1 MNYISFLNR
10 AHFSR
15 WMYNHLSL
23 LNILSLLQDFG
34 RIVLDEAVLGVARMF
49 REELVVMPHDEDY
62 NRSNRYAAYRQ
73 YTIWAHGLELGSD
86 VWSQAVVLGK
96 LGTSILIYT
105 DNTRVS
111 FLDYLIKTCSWNIL
125 YFIRYTLMIKFT
137 TCFPMVGGCPGTLAS
152 STTKTGRHDIAEIL
166 LKVALK
172 HQK

>member
-1 MNYISFLNR
+1 M
-10 AHFSR
+10 
-15 WMYNHLSL
+15 
-23 LNILSLLQDFG
+23 SLLQDFD

-73 YTIWAHGLELGSD
+73 YTIWAHGRLGAGVRRVIPSCCTWKIRD
-86 VWSQAVVLGK
+86 KYPDLCGQYKGFMKYFVFYP
-96 LGTSILIYT
+96 IYP
-105 DNTRVS
+105 
-111 FLDYLIKTCSWNIL
+111 I
-125 YFIRYTLMIKFT
+125 MIKFT

>member
-1 MNYISFLNR
+1 M
-10 AHFSR
+10 
-15 WMYNHLSL
+15 
-23 LNILSLLQDFG
+23 SLLQDFD

-49 REELVVMPHDEDY
+49 RDELVVMPHEEDY

-73 YTIWAHGLELGSD
+73 YTIWHMADLELGSD

-96 LGTSILIYT
+96 LGTSILIYM

-111 FLDYLIKTCSWNIL
+111 FLDDLIKTCSWNIL
-125 YFIRYTLMIKFT
+125 DFIPYTLMIKLT

-172 HQK
+172 RQK